1 MKKEYTIIIV
11 LAALLVIA
19 GCYIAYGRYAAMQ
32 AQVYQAGGQVGYQQA
47 IVDIMKQA
55 YTCQPVPLYA
65 GNQSL
70 KMIAVECLQQQNTQ
84 TEAQTAETQT
94 P

>member
-11 LAALLVIA
+11 LAVLLVIA
-19 GCYIAYGRYAAMQ
+19 GCYIAYGRYVAVQ
-32 AQVYQAGGQVGYQQA
+32 AQVYQAGGQAGYQQA
-47 IVDIMKQA
+47 ILDIMKQA

-70 KMIAVECLQQQNTQ
+70 KLIAVECLQQQNAQ
-84 TEAQTAETQT
+84 TEEQTTQI